1 MLKNTPHRILIYHGI
16 DQLGRKDF
24 NLRFIS
30 DKQLE
35 AQLIFLKNHYTIV
48 PLDVFFERTKVNFKE
63 NKPEKDTQIGFEDKP
78 FLAITFDD
86 GYLNNFNIAYKLL
99 EKYQIPATFFITG
112 IRSIGKNNHWSDALD
127 ICVRYNWLPLRFR
140 GVWFFK
146 LGRDYRSLS
155 NVRLKRLLTNAQPEE
170 IRTVLN
176 SFQYKFDEIVAKK
189 PEIAPYWQLMDVN
202 DIKKVADSPLIQ
214 IGVHGL
220 NHYNLAALPLA
231 EAEKELL
238 ETKVFLEKTTGKTI
252 NAVAWPFGLYSQE
265 IANFAMKIGLNCQY
279 AVDFL
284 FPDDVKNPNMRERM
298 GVHPFLE
305 VDKLMKAV
313 KKGSY
318 R

>member
-24 NLRFIS
+24 NLRFLS

-35 AQLIFLKNHYTIV
+35 SQLICFKKHFTIV
-48 PLDVFFERTKVNFKE
+48 PLDAFFERTKVNLEE
-63 NKPEKDTQIGFEDKP
+63 NIPEKRTQIGDEDKP
-78 FLAITFDD
+78 LMAITFDD
-86 GYLNNFNIAYKLL
+86 GYLNNFNIALKIL
-99 EKYQIPATFFITG
+99 EKQQIPATFFITG
-112 IRSIGKNNHWSDALD
+112 IQSIGKNNHWPDALD

-140 GVWFFK
+140 GVWYFK
-146 LGRDYRSLS
+146 LGRDYRSLR
-155 NVRLKRLLTNAQPEE
+155 NIRLKRLLTNAQPEE
-170 IRTVLN
+170 IHNVLN
-176 SFQYKFDEIVAKK
+176 SFQYKFDEIVANK

-202 DIKKVADSPLIQ
+202 DIKKVAASPLIH

-265 IANFAMKIGLNCQY
+265 IANFALKIDLNHQF

-284 FPDDVKNPNMRERM
+284 FPEDVKNPNMRERI

-305 VDKLMKAV
+305 VDKLLEAV

-318 R
+318 